1 MREIYNVFLFTL
13 RDNMRK
19 RPFIITTAIV
29 LVLIIA
35 GCLLLRFIAGGGIK
49 DDQTTGEIPDAEKT
63 KTCYI
68 IDEGNLIP
76 GVKEVLAVAF
86 PHVRFTVGEPAKLDE
101 YKKNVET
108 DDSVAVMEI
117 SEGSLLP
124 ALRFTVTSF
133 LSGFPSDQ
141 MAETVRQAVIH
152 SALSNA
158 GVDGDITKIALSN
171 IEYTTVP
178 AGKMDI
184 TGYSLGI
191 VLTLLMF
198 FAVYYYGYG
207 VAMSVASEKTTRVM
221 ETLVVSAKPSR
232 ILLGKC
238 IAMGVLGLIQ
248 LSLFIVTA
256 AVGYALIVPKGF
268 TIGGVPLALSSFTVP
283 SAILILI
290 YFLFGYALY
299 AMINSVCGATVSRSE
314 DLQAAMMP
322 SVLISLGSFYAS
334 YFSLYMPNQGFKRI
348 ITYIPFTAPFIMPS
362 RLLNENVG
370 TIEII
375 VSILLLA
382 AATVLVSLISIRLYS
397 ASVLH
402 YGQRLKIRELIKLR
416 K

>member
-133 LSGFPSDQ
+133 LSGFPAEQ

-158 GVDGDITKIALSN
+158 GVDGDTTKMALSN

-268 TIGGVPLALSSFTVP
+268 TIGGVPLSLSSFTAP

-314 DLQAAMMP
+314 ELQSAMMP
-322 SVLISLGSFYAS
+322 SVLISMGSFYAS

-402 YGQRLKIRELIKLR
+402 YGQRLKIGELIKLR

>member
-1 MREIYNVFLFTL
+1 
-13 RDNMRK
+13 
-19 RPFIITTAIV
+19 
-29 LVLIIA
+29 
-35 GCLLLRFIAGGGIK
+35 
-49 DDQTTGEIPDAEKT
+49 
-63 KTCYI
+63 
-68 IDEGNLIP
+68 
-76 GVKEVLAVAF
+76 
-86 PHVRFTVGEPAKLDE
+86 
-101 YKKNVET
+101 
-108 DDSVAVMEI
+108 
-117 SEGSLLP
+117 
-124 ALRFTVTSF
+124 
-133 LSGFPSDQ
+133 
-141 MAETVRQAVIH
+141 QAVIH

-248 LSLFIVTA
+248 LSLFIA
-256 AVGYALIVPKGF
+256 AAGVGYVLIVPKGF

-348 ITYIPFTAPFIMPS
+348 ITYIPFTSPFIMPS

-370 TIEII
+370 EIEII

-402 YGQRLKIRELIKLR
+402 YGQRLKIGELIKLR

>member
-49 DDQTTGEIPDAEKT
+49 DDKTTGEIPDDEKT

-76 GVKEVLAVAF
+76 GVKEVLAAAF
-86 PHVRFTVGEPAKLDE
+86 PHVRFTIGEPAKLDE

-248 LSLFIVTA
+248 LSLFIA
-256 AVGYALIVPKGF
+256 AAGVGYVLIVPKGF

-348 ITYIPFTAPFIMPS
+348 ITYIPFTSPFIMPS

-370 TIEII
+370 EIEII

-402 YGQRLKIRELIKLR
+402 YGQRLKIGELIKLR